1 MRTAERMTERKLK
14 TLTKETAC
22 GVVPGLY
29 VSPRSLADGTKAKYF
44 LLRMKQIGRVFTLGK
59 YPAMSLSE
67 AFAKAADWREKALK
81 GIDPAA
87 EEKVLKASL
96 SKKEGNRI

>member
-44 LLRMKQIGRVFTLGK
+44 G
-59 YPAMSLSE
+59 YSE
-67 AFAKAADWREKALK
+67 
-81 GIDPAA
+81 
-87 EEKVLKASL
+87 
-96 SKKEGNRI
+96 